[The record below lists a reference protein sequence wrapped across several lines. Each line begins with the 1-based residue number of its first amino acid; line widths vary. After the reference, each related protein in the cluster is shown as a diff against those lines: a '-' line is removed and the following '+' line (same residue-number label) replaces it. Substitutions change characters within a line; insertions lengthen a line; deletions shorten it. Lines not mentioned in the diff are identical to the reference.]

1 MASMLKL
8 LQILLIGSVF
18 LKHISYAQDQSTFIY
33 NGFNASDLNLSGLA
47 VVQPNGLL
55 QLTNIT
61 DLQVGRAFF
70 PLPFKFNKSLSFS
83 TNFVFAI
90 DPQTHAVGN
99 TSANGGH
106 GFVFALLPS
115 LDFPNVSS
123 TEYFGIF
130 DKNTS
135 TGFSSNHII
144 AVEFDTVKTADSLEK
159 DSNHVGIDVN
169 SLTSIVSAPAAYFSD
184 NQESKNLTLIS
195 GDPMQVWID
204 YDQVEMILN
213 VTIAPLASIRPEKP
227 LLSKNIDLSLVL
239 LDSMYVGFSASTG
252 SMASYHYILGWS
264 FNKGG
269 PSQSLDISQLPPL
282 PPPPPL
288 PSDPPQTHKSLIL
301 PGIVIISLSV
311 TSFVLILII
320 VAAYLFLRKKK
331 YEELREDWEQEYGP
345 QRFSYKDLYKATE
358 GFQDKQLLGSG
369 GFGKVY
375 KGVLPCSDIQVAVK
389 KFSHNSEHGMK
400 QFVAEIASMGR
411 LRHRNLVQ
419 LLGYCR
425 RKGELLLVY
434 DYMPNGS
441 LDKFLFQNYT
451 HDTQS
456 LNWVQRHQILKGV
469 ASALLYLHEEW
480 EQIVL
485 HRDVKASNVMLDA
498 YLNGRLGDFGLA
510 KFHERGSIAETTCV
524 VGTVGYLA
532 PEVSRTGRVT
542 TSSDVFSFGTL
553 MLEVACGRKT
563 IEPRRPA
570 GEVILVDWVVECW
583 RRGYI
588 IETSDPNLRGKYMVE
603 EMELVLK
610 LGLLCTHTKPTARPT
625 MRQVMQ
631 YLDGKAVLPEIP
643 PGTTP
648 RRGLVILDE
657 QPSQDFISLSSEYN
671 EYSSLSITSSAL
683 NFGR

>member
-1 MASMLKL
+1 MISMLKL
-8 LQILLIGSVF
+8 LHILLISSVF
-18 LKHISYAQDQSTFIY
+18 QKHLTYAQDQSNFIY
-33 NGFNASDLNLSGLA
+33 NGFNGSNLNLTGLA
-47 VVQPNGLL
+47 IVQPNGLL
-55 QLTNIT
+55 QLSNIT
-61 DLQVGRAFF
+61 ALEVGRAFF
-70 PLPFKFNKSLSFS
+70 PLPLNFNKSLSFS

-90 DPQTHAVGN
+90 DPQTHAVGEIL
-99 TSANGGH
+99 ANGGH

-115 LDFPNVSS
+115 LEFAIESS
-123 TEYFGIF
+123 TQYFGIF
-130 DKNTS
+130 NKT
-135 TGFSSNHII
+135 TVGLSSNHII
-144 AVEFDTVKTADSLEK
+144 AVEFDTIETVDFADINN
-159 DSNHVGIDVN
+159 NHVGIDVN
-169 SLTSIVSAPAAYFSD
+169 NLVSVVSAPPAYFSD
-184 NQESKNLTLIS
+184 SQESKNLTLIS
-195 GDPMQVWID
+195 GEPMQVWID

-213 VTIAPLASIRPEKP
+213 VTIAPLASIKPEKP
-227 LLSKNIDLSLVL
+227 LLSKNVDLSLVL

-252 SMASYHYILGWS
+252 TMSSYHYILGWS

-269 PSQSLDISQLPPL
+269 PSQSLDLSQLPTL
-282 PPPPPL
+282 PPPPL
-288 PSDPPQTHKSLIL
+288 DPRQPNPFLTSLR
-301 PGIVIISLSV
+301 IVIISLAG

-320 VAAYLFLRKKK
+320 VAACLFQRRKKF
-331 YEELREDWEQEYGP
+331 EELREDWEQEYGP
-345 QRFSYKDLYKATE
+345 QRVSYKDLYKATE
-358 GFQDKQLLGSG
+358 GFKDKQLLGSG

-389 KFSHNSEHGMK
+389 KFSHNSEHGLK

-441 LDKFLFQNYT
+441 LDRFLFQN
-451 HDTQS
+451 DTPN
-456 LNWVQRHQILKGV
+456 LNWVRRYQILKGV

-498 YLNGRLGDFGLA
+498 DLDGRLGDFGLA

-542 TSSDVFSFGTL
+542 TSSDVYAYGIL

-563 IEPRRPA
+563 IEPHRPS
-570 GEVILVDWVVECW
+570 GEVILVDWVFECW
-583 RRGYI
+583 KRGHI
-588 IETSDPNLRGKYMVE
+588 MEISDPNLKGKYMVG

-610 LGLLCTHTKPTARPT
+610 LGLLCTHTTPTTRPT

-631 YLDGKAVLPEIP
+631 YLDRKAVLPEIP
-643 PGTTP
+643 PDSTP
-648 RRGLVILDE
+648 RTGLVMLNQE
-657 QPSQDFISLSSEYN
+657 SSQDSISSSSEFK
-671 EYSSLSITSSAL
+671 EYSSLSITSSVL